1 MSPPRRR
8 VTEEALRY
16 EILVFAEGK
25 VTEEGYLR
33 HHHSRNRSAVNVQ
46 IDEFRGD
53 PLSLVRQAIKEKKN
67 GERDEKRG
75 RGRAHDEV
83 WCVFDVDQHPDL
95 KHAVSLAREHGI
107 RLAVSNPCIELW
119 FLLHFQSQT
128 AFIDRHDAQR
138 AAERHTKS
146 GKSLSREALSA
157 LDSNYESAKD
167 RARRLAR
174 KHEGDGTEF
183 PDDNPSSDVWEIVDS
198 IHRVRESG

>member
-8 VTEEALRY
+8 VTTEATRH

-33 HHHSRNRSAVNVQ
+33 HHHSHNRSAVNVQ
-46 IDEFRGD
+46 IHEFRGD
-53 PLSLVRQAIKEKKN
+53 PLSLVRHAMEEKKK
-67 GERDEKRG
+67 GERDEKRD

-83 WCVFDVDQHPDL
+83 WCVFDVDQHRDL

-107 RLAVSNPCIELW
+107 HLAISNPCIELW
-119 FLLHFQSQT
+119 FLLHFEDQT

-138 AAERHTKS
+138 AATGHT
-146 GKSLSREALSA
+146 GCEKSLSGEALVA
-157 LDSNYESAKD
+157 LDDNYETAKE

-174 KHEGDGTEF
+174 KHEGDGTRF
-183 PDDNPSSDVWEIVDS
+183 PDDNPSSGAWRIVDAILRPPGS
-198 IHRVRESG
+198 